1 MEIFVIYWL
10 LVAVLFII
18 GIVQLIMKSVK
29 NQLVKPALKLIIA
42 SVILVVVGAG
52 ACAVILSNLSIGH

>member
-10 LVAVLFII
+10 LVGVLFTI
-18 GIVQLIMKSVK
+18 GIVQLIIKSVK
-29 NQLVKPALKLIIA
+29 NQPVKPALKLIIA

-52 ACAVILSNLSIGH
+52 ACAVILSNLRIGN